1 MAEEDKTT
9 VAPAAQETAAETQAS
24 APTKSAT
31 APTEEKTV
39 ERRTSLAPNT
49 TQVTARAKRRREEAV
64 RRLVSD
70 VQARPENRSSQAESQ
85 DWIVASTVAAA
96 LERGLDRDL
105 HQELVQ
111 EAKENSGRIGQ
122 VCHDH
127 SDVFL
132 ASVGKVVA
140 LGGPSADLA
149 NKLLSAQEELELKT
163 AGPMITSAHLWET
176 AKDSH
181 SRATALYIM
190 VNACQKVAMWLE
202 RARKQAALG
211 RPRAALEAV
220 DEARTALTAPMSS
233 LFYGTSMEHAASY
246 LKKATQ
252 KKELLM
258 NTKANTSNPSNPQ
271 SDKDG
276 TNNAAKNATLASL
289 EETPF
294 GRRAILMLPKIEN
307 EVLMGARRGLN
318 RWFLALRS
326 GGDGAKA
333 GRAVLRKCAYSM
345 AVGPGQL
352 GLGGHVPPSYL
363 WRSKVSDNLISRMNQ
378 NGRVVRAVRLGFWF
392 ERDGP
397 KEAARLEQNTT
408 PGMERRAE
416 AFASAFGWYRCWDEH
431 VSLMVDPSDYSSS
444 DMGRA
449 AGAAGLSGSR
459 HGLGG
464 SRHGAGAK
472 GGRTL
477 GFRASR
483 QAQTNSMN
491 IGLNSTALMGT
502 KSTINGTEKSKW
514 AALLTPAILFD
525 NTPTR

>member
-1 MAEEDKTT
+1 MTEEDKTT
-9 VAPAAQETAAETQAS
+9 AAPAAQETAPESQT
-24 APTKSAT
+24 APTKPAA
-31 APTEEKTV
+31 APTEEKV
-39 ERRTSLAPNT
+39 ERKTSIAPPNT

-163 AGPMITSAHLWET
+163 AGPMINSAHLWET

-258 NTKANTSNPSNPQ
+258 NTTTNTSNPSNPQ

-276 TNNAAKNATLASL
+276 TNNNAAKNTTLASL

-352 GLGGHVPPSYL
+352 GLGGHVPPCYL

-397 KEAARLEQNTT
+397 KEAARLEQNTA

-431 VSLMVDPSDYSSS
+431 VSLMVDPSDYSAS

-449 AGAAGLSGSR
+449 AAAGGLSGSR

-464 SRHGAGAK
+464 SRHGAGSSR

-483 QAQTNSMN
+483 QAQTNN
-491 IGLNSTALMGT
+491 VGLNSTAMMLSNIT
-502 KSTINGTEKSKW
+502 NKETEKSKW

>member
-1 MAEEDKTT
+1 MAEEDKAAT
-9 VAPAAQETAAETQAS
+9 APAAQETAPESQAAS
-24 APTKSAT
+24 TKPAA
-31 APTEEKTV
+31 APTEEKA
-39 ERRTSLAPNT
+39 ERKTSIAGNT

-64 RRLVSD
+64 RRLVTD
-70 VQARPENRSSQAESQ
+70 VQARPETRSSQAESQ

-258 NTKANTSNPSNPQ
+258 NTNTSNPSNPQ

-276 TNNAAKNATLASL
+276 VNAAKNSTLASL

-397 KEAARLEQNTT
+397 KEAARLEQSTA

-431 VSLMVDPSDYSSS
+431 VSLMVDPSDYSAS

-449 AGAAGLSGSR
+449 AGLADSR

-464 SRHGAGAK
+464 SRHGAGASR

-483 QAQTNSMN
+483 QAQTTNMGLSTMASTGTNSN
-491 IGLNSTALMGT
+491 
-502 KSTINGTEKSKW
+502 KEKEKSKW